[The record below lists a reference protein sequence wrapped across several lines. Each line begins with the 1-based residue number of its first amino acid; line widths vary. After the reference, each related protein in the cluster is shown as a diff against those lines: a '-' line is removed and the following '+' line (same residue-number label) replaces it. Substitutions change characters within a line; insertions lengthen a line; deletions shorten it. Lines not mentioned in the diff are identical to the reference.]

1 MRCTISQHQVTIGEG
16 HLDVFFESENVLLE
30 TYEASLELMPGFLKG
45 EEIVCHKK
53 KDHRTL
59 YLDFEGELS
68 QNRGFIKIVWKGAL
82 RVLHAALQNK
92 NPGIA
97 FWQCDATKMNAS
109 KTRAVAACYR
119 YQTNSGAVA

>member
-68 QNRGFIKIVWKGAL
+68 QNRGFIKIVWNGE
-82 RVLHAALQNK
+82 
-92 NPGIA
+92 
-97 FWQCDATKMNAS
+97 
-109 KTRAVAACYR
+109 YR
-119 YQTNSGAVA
+119 ISRDYFPEIINVKIFDDINIKLEF